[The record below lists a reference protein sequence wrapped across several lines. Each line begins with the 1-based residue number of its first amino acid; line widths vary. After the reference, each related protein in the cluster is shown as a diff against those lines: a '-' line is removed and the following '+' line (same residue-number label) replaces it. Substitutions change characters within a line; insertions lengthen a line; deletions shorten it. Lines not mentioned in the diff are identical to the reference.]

1 MRLSPR
7 LAVVTLVVA
16 SGACGGATRAPTAA
30 PVEAAPQRGPTREA
44 KAPPPPAADTCPEL
58 RQSAVAPF
66 ECDTTTLAF
75 PVPDIVD
82 PRGALRPFY
91 DRLAALARG
100 LSSDHVRIGVWGD
113 SNMTADMITGR
124 LRRQL
129 QGRLGDGGHGYVA
142 LAKPWRWY
150 DHQDVH
156 HDGTWWY
163 FKQIATSTDPVKD
176 RHYGFANIAA
186 ETREFRAKAWVETAP
201 VTSPVGRSVSSF
213 DLFYLKRPDGGQI
226 DVLLDGE
233 QSKRIQTRARQIEA
247 GFERF
252 ETFEGPHRLEVHVRG
267 NGMVRLFGVAL
278 ERSAPGVVVDS
289 LGTGAL
295 NFQQMAL
302 VKSDTRRPMLERR
315 KYDLAVFLLGTTM
328 FALKQHK
335 RWAAEVLQ
343 DLRAALPGVAI
354 LLMSPPDVMK
364 AYRDAHSD
372 PRIVEVR
379 DQVKEIA
386 EENGAAFW
394 DFREA
399 MGGDAAIKAFIQ
411 RGLAMVD
418 RVHLK
423 KPGSELMAD
432 RFLCAVSRDWTGY
445 LAQAPRA
452 GCPAAGPP
460 APDATASITR

>member
-1 MRLSPR
+1 MPDE
-7 LAVVTLVVA
+7 T
-16 SGACGGATRAPTAA
+16 
-30 PVEAAPQRGPTREA
+30 
-44 KAPPPPAADTCPEL
+44 
-58 RQSAVAPF
+58 VAPF
-66 ECDTTTLAF
+66 ACDTTTLEA
-75 PVPDIVD
+75 PIPDIVD
-82 PRGALRPFY
+82 AKGALAPFY
-91 DRLAALARG
+91 EKLAQLARG
-100 LSSDHVRIGVWGD
+100 QRKDHVRIAVWGD

-129 QGRLGDGGHGYVA
+129 QGRYGDGGHGYVA

-186 ETREFRAKAWVETAP
+186 ESNEFRAKAWVATAP
-201 VTSPVGRSVSSF
+201 PGSPVGRSANRF
-213 DLFYLKRPDGGQI
+213 DVFYLKRPDGGELTL
-226 DVLLDGE
+226 LLDGE
-233 QSKRIQTRARQIEA
+233 EHKRLSTRAARVEA
-247 GFERF
+247 GFERV

-267 NGMVRLFGVAL
+267 NGTVRLFGVAL
-278 ERSAPGVVVDS
+278 ERGTPGLVLDS

-295 NFQQMAL
+295 NFQQMAI
-302 VKSDTRRPMLERR
+302 VRSDTRRPMLERR
-315 KYDLAVFLLGTTM
+315 GYDLAVFLLGTTM
-328 FALKQHK
+328 FALAHHK
-335 RWAAEVLQ
+335 RWAKDVI
-343 DLRAALPGVAI
+343 DDVRAALPGVAV
-354 LLMSPPDVMK
+354 LLMSPPDAMK

-379 DQVKEIA
+379 DQIREIA

-432 RFLCAVSRDWTGY
+432 RFLCAFSRDLRAH
-445 LAQAPRA
+445 LAKHPRA
-452 GCPAAGPP
+452 GCLE
-460 APDATASITR
+460 APGEGVLARSNTR

>member
-1 MRLSPR
+1 MRPWPR
-7 LAVVTLVVA
+7 PALATLVVA
-16 SGACGGATRAPTAA
+16 LAACGGGARGANA
-30 PVEAAPQRGPTREA
+30 PVKASPARVAPKEATASPEPER
-44 KAPPPPAADTCPEL
+44 DTCPKL
-58 RQSAVAPF
+58 REEAVAPF
-66 ECDTTTLAF
+66 ECDTKTLAF

-82 PRGALRPFY
+82 PHGALRPFY

-100 LSSDHVRIGVWGD
+100 LSSDHVRVGVWGD

-129 QGRLGDGGHGYVA
+129 QGRYGDGGHGYVA

-186 ETREFRAKAWVETAP
+186 ETREFRAKVWVETAP
-201 VTSPVGRSVSSF
+201 ATSPVGRSVSSF

-226 DVLLDGE
+226 DVLLDGD

-278 ERSAPGVVVDS
+278 ERGSPGVIVDS

-295 NFQQMAL
+295 NFQQMAI
-302 VKSDTRRPMLERR
+302 VKNDTRRPMLERR

-335 RWAAEVLQ
+335 QWASEVLR

-372 PRIVEVR
+372 PRIIEVR
-379 DQVKEIA
+379 DQIKEIA

-432 RFLCAVSRDWTGY
+432 RFLCAMSRDLTGY
-445 LAQAPRA
+445 LAQAPRS
-452 GCPAAGPP
+452 GCPAAAKTG
-460 APDATASITR
+460 PDATASITR